1 MSQQSAAKSL
11 VIVRLHGTA
20 GGKGRRN
27 AVYVRIIVIGLLDLH
42 HKHFLPRS
50 SRPILYAGN
59 AGTENAG
66 YSCYALH
73 A

>member
-11 VIVRLHGTA
+11 VIVRLHGAA
-20 GGKGRRN
+20 GAKGRRN
-27 AVYVRIIVIGLLDLH
+27 AVYFTIIVIGLLDLK
-42 HKHFLPRS
+42 HKHFIPRS
-50 SRPILYAGN
+50 SSLYAGN

-66 YSCYALH
+66 HGCYAVH